1 MWGQGRLAAMD
12 PSAAFNQFYGSFM
25 AELGLAFPDNA
36 SVDRVRRRFAEVT
49 GRDPGAPV
57 RVLPDEIEPVMEGLM
72 GYDSEKATDEE
83 TDALLATVIGRV
95 ALLEGLELPGSGVP
109 VEGESDGQD
118 IVRKNKA
125 AVLDYVRNLGLMAI
139 GLAHMPPGVLTM
151 IQSLAA
157 EGDSTD
163 DALSIMS
170 MLGPMLS
177 GSGIKMGV

>member
-1 MWGQGRLAAMD
+1 MGQGRPVAMD

-25 AELGLAFPDNA
+25 AELGLAFPDNP
-36 SVDRVRRRFAEVT
+36 SVDRVRRRFAEET
-49 GRDPGAPV
+49 ERDPGGPV
-57 RVLPDEIEPVMEGLM
+57 RALPGEIEPVMEGLM
-72 GYDSEKATDEE
+72 GFDATTATDEA
-83 TDALLATVIGRV
+83 TDALLSSIVGRV
-95 ALLEGLELPGSGVP
+95 ALLEGMELPPGDSI
-109 VEGESDGQD
+109 EEAERKE

-151 IQSLAA
+151 IQALAA
-157 EGDSTD
+157 DGDGTD
-163 DALSIMS
+163 DALSVMS